1 MGIDQTIK
9 PPGVEPK
16 KHIDTACGMCH
27 RADMPLGAPKEL
39 SQLRRSF
46 LRPRLPKHRQYE
58 ALRAYLV
65 EGRPAK
71 EVARAFGYSLNAFYV
86 LCHHFRRQP
95 EPVFFVS
102 PRHGPQSQPK
112 KSAAREFIVQR
123 RKQNHSVYEISQTL
137 KERHTPLSPTAVRE
151 VLRAEG
157 FAALPRRL
165 DQERPHPPG
174 PTLEPVADVR
184 EFSLAPRQ
192 FTTRCGGLFLFVAD
206 LVRLGTEKLAGA
218 AGLPGSKLIPAEH
231 ALRAGLALKL
241 WSIERKSH
249 VMALVADE
257 GLALFA
263 GLNAFPKKSYLSEYS
278 SRINHRKTT
287 RFLAAWN
294 ERVHGGDLL
303 PAESF
308 NLDFHSVPYYG
319 EHPVVERHY
328 VSMRSRRQPSV
339 LVFLAQDAAS
349 HVFCYANADL
359 RKGEEAE
366 EVFEFIAFWK
376 RTHGQLPRH
385 LVFDSKLTTQAGL
398 ARLDQMNIPFITLR
412 RRSRQLL
419 AEVYGLAPSAW
430 RTIELEVPTRKY
442 RTPRV
447 YEQSVVLAG
456 RQFRQ
461 LFIEDLGH
469 EEPTI
474 LLTNQRHAPAKT
486 LVTRYA
492 QRMLIE
498 NALSD
503 AVRFF
508 HLDALSSAVGLKVDF
523 DMALLVLAS
532 GLYRLVAQRMRGYG
546 DAQAR
551 QIFRDLIDMPA
562 DVQISE
568 KEVTVSFHR
577 RAHLPILLA
586 SDLVERP
593 VAVPWWNGLPL
604 RLTTYSGPTKP
615 PKT

>member
-1 MGIDQTIK
+1 M
-9 PPGVEPK
+9 
-16 KHIDTACGMCH
+16 
-27 RADMPLGAPKEL
+27 
-39 SQLRRSF
+39 
-46 LRPRLPKHRQYE
+46 
-58 ALRAYLV
+58 
-65 EGRPAK
+65 
-71 EVARAFGYSLNAFYV
+71 
-86 LCHHFRRQP
+86 
-95 EPVFFVS
+95 
-102 PRHGPQSQPK
+102 
-112 KSAAREFIVQR
+112 
-123 RKQNHSVYEISQTL
+123 L

-165 DQERPHPPG
+165 DEERPHPPA
-174 PTLEPVADVR
+174 PTVEPVADVR
-184 EFSLAPRQ
+184 QFSLAPRK
-192 FTTRCGGLFLFVAD
+192 FTTECGGLFLFVAD
-206 LVRLGTEKLAGA
+206 LVGLNAQKLAQTA
-218 AGLPGSKLIPAEH
+218 RLPGSKMIPAPH
-231 ALRAGLALKL
+231 ALRACLALKL

-249 VMALVADE
+249 VMALAADE

-278 SRINHRKTT
+278 SRIEHRKVTG
-287 RFLAAWN
+287 LLGAWHQQ
-294 ERVHGGDLL
+294 VHGVDLF
-303 PAESF
+303 AGESF

-319 EHPVVERHY
+319 EHPAIERHY

-339 LVFLAQDAAS
+339 LVFLAQDAGS
-349 HVFCYANADL
+349 QVFCYSNADL

-366 EVFEFIAFWK
+366 EVFQFIAFWK

-398 ARLDQMNIPFITLR
+398 ARLDKMNIPFITLR
-412 RRSRQLL
+412 RRSRKLL
-419 AEVYGLAPSAW
+419 EEVYGLASSAW
-430 RTIELEVPTRKY
+430 RTIELDVPTRKY

-447 YEQSVVLAG
+447 FEQTIAMAG
-456 RQFRQ
+456 RKFRQ

-469 EEPTI
+469 DEPTI
-474 LLTNQRHAPAKT
+474 LLTNQRQTSAKT

-508 HLDALSSAVGLKVDF
+508 HMNALSSAVGLKVDF

-562 DVQISE
+562 DIEVTE
-568 KEVTVSFHR
+568 KEVTVRFHR
-577 RAHLPILLA
+577 RAHLPIILA
-586 SDLVERP
+586 TDLVEKP

-604 RLTTYSGPTKP
+604 RLTTYNGPATP
-615 PKT
+615 QKT